1 MPAND
6 LEPIALPSAGSTTPA
21 RSGRDPADILA
32 VAFGTTVA
40 MWAIGY
46 LGRMPVETPG
56 APGGAGRALIPA
68 ALLFFAL
75 AFAVLAGGF
84 ALGRCTHRGGRAI
97 LGTGVLVAALN
108 LLILLSLREQTPLAF
123 IPGSVGAIALIFAI
137 GAAIGRLFRLP
148 AEAAAALN
156 WRAALAGVAVGATFL
171 LLLAGGVVTGFQ
183 AGLAVPDWPNSFG
196 YNMFL
201 FPLAHMTGGIF
212 FEHAHRL
219 LGSLVG
225 LTTLV
230 LAVYLQFAE
239 PRRWVRALS
248 LIALAVVIVQGVL
261 GGLRVTQ
268 INIVLAI
275 THGVLAQVFFST
287 LVALMVFLSSAWR
300 APQPAAPAPGAAL
313 DRRLLSWAIGLL
325 LAQILLGALQRHVA
339 WGLHVHLTLGV
350 IVALLVVAAGMR
362 SWGLYENVRP
372 VSRVGGWLAGLIT
385 LQLVL
390 GVASYVAI
398 GMKQPDSV
406 PPWPIV
412 AVTTLHQSMG
422 AVLLACTTALLLWH
436 HRLLDVRELKVPEA
450 AVGAPDD
457 QGLAATR

>member
-1 MPAND
+1 MASNPA
-6 LEPIALPSAGSTTPA
+6 A
-21 RSGRDPADILA
+21 RTQQAPKHRDPADILA

-40 MWAIGY
+40 MWGVGY
-46 LGRMPVETPG
+46 LGRMPIEPSSG
-56 APGGAGRALIPA
+56 SGGGHALIPSVV
-68 ALLFFAL
+68 LFFGLAL
-75 AFAVLAGGF
+75 VLLAGGF
-84 ALGRCTHRGGRAI
+84 VFGRCAIRRAPGV
-97 LGTGVLVAALN
+97 LGTGVLVAVLN

-123 IPGSVGAIALIFAI
+123 IPGSVGVIAILFSA
-137 GAAIGRLFRLP
+137 GAGLGRLFRLP

-156 WRAALAGVAVGATFL
+156 WRAALAGVAVGATSL

-230 LAVYLQFAE
+230 LAVYLQLADS
-239 PRRWVRALS
+239 RRWVQALA
-248 LIALAVVIVQGVL
+248 LIALAAVIVQGVL

-268 INIVLAI
+268 INIALAI

-287 LVALMVFLSSAWR
+287 LVALMVFLTMAWR
-300 APQPAAPAPGAAL
+300 APQPAVPAPGSVL
-313 DRRLLSWAIGLL
+313 DRRLLTWAVGLL
-325 LAQILLGALQRHVA
+325 LAQIMLGALQRHVA

-372 VSRVGGWLAGLIT
+372 ISRVGGWLAALIT

-398 GMKQPDSV
+398 GMKQPGAV
-406 PPWPIV
+406 PSWPIV
-412 AVTTLHQSMG
+412 AVTTFHQSMG
-422 AVLLACTTALLLWH
+422 AVLLACSTALLLWH
-436 HRLLDVRELKVPEA
+436 HRLLDVRAQLEPSPIEPLRRARAAEA
-450 AVGAPDD
+450 EPAL
-457 QGLAATR
+457 QKS